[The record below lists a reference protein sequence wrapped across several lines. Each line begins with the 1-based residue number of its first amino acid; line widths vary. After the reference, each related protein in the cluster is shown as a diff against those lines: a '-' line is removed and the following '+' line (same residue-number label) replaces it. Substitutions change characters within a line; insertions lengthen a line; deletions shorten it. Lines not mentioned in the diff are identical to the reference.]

1 VKEKKYK
8 VRCSTD
14 GIINIPKEIKDALG
28 WKINEEVH
36 VLEAETMITDTESF
50 KSIYV
55 QKVSDTEREDYQEDL
70 EDSFEAG
77 LFDKEA
83 EA

>member
-1 VKEKKYK
+1 MKEKTYK
-8 VRCSTD
+8 VRCSAD

-36 VLEAETMITDTESF
+36 VLESETLLTNTETF
-50 KSIYV
+50 KSLYV
-55 QKVSDTEREDYQEDL
+55 QKVSDTEREIYQEDL

>member
-1 VKEKKYK
+1 MKEKTYK

-36 VLEAETMITDTESF
+36 VLEAETLITDTETF
-50 KSIYV
+50 KSLYV
-55 QKVSDTEREDYQEDL
+55 QKVSDTEKEDYVENFMSAMKD
-70 EDSFEAG
+70 G
-77 LFDKEA
+77 LLDKEA

>member
-1 VKEKKYK
+1 MKEKTYK

-36 VLEAETMITDTESF
+36 VVEAETMITDTETF
-50 KSIYV
+50 KSILV
-55 QKVSDTEREDYQEDL
+55 QKVSDTEKEDYVENFMSVMKD
-70 EDSFEAG
+70 G
-77 LFDKEA
+77 LLNKEA

>member
-1 VKEKKYK
+1 MGNKKYK

-14 GIINIPKEIKDALG
+14 GIINIPREIKDALG

-36 VLEAETMITDTESF
+36 ILEAETLITNTETF
-50 KSIYV
+50 KSIYI
-55 QKVSDTEREDYQEDL
+55 QKVSDTEKEDYQEEL

-77 LFDKEA
+77 LFDEEA

>member
-1 VKEKKYK
+1 MKEKTYK

-36 VLEAETMITDTESF
+36 VLEAETMITDTETF
-50 KSIYV
+50 KSILV
-55 QKVSDTEREDYQEDL
+55 QKVSDTEKEDYVENFMSVMKD
-70 EDSFEAG
+70 G
-77 LFDKEA
+77 LLNKEA